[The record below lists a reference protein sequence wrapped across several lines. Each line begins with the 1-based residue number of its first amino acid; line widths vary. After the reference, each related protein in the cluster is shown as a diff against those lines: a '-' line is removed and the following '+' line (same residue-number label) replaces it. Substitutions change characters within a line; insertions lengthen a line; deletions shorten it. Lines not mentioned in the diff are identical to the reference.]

1 MITYEQAKEKAVK
14 LKKNLDTTLEYKD
27 AYMFYNSKARGN
39 QQEDNEVIVLKKS
52 GKIVSMTEYIIGTK
66 DNTTPKRIKF

>member
-1 MITYEQAKEKAVK
+1 MITYEQAKKTAVNEKPEV
-14 LKKNLDTTLEYKD
+14 NTVLEYKD

-39 QQEDNEVIVLKKS
+39 NLEDNEVIVLKKN
-52 GKIVSMTEYIIGTK
+52 GKVINMTEYIMGTK